1 MYCKKCGAQ
10 IDDDAYV
17 CAYCGA
23 QVRELPNEKQN
34 ISQTPPKNPQ
44 SVEDSLE
51 ELRYRRQQQHIEN
64 AQEEEYNRYGYF
76 RQEYVPRRKN
86 NGLAIAGF
94 ICSFF
99 SILFGLVFSII
110 GKRQCEEFGDECGG
124 LATAGIV
131 ISSLKIG
138 FIVMVIVLG
147 AAV

>member
-17 CAYCGA
+17 CAYCGT
-23 QVRELPNEKQN
+23 QVREFPNEKQN
-34 ISQTPPKNPQ
+34 IPQTPPKKPQ
-44 SVEDSLE
+44 N
-51 ELRYRRQQQHIEN
+51 IEN

-86 NGLAIAGF
+86 NGMAIAGF

-99 SILFGLVFSII
+99 SILLGLVFSII

-138 FIVMVIVLG
+138 FIVLLMVLG

>member
-1 MYCKKCGAQ
+1 MYCKK
-10 IDDDAYV
+10 
-17 CAYCGA
+17 CGA

-34 ISQTPPKNPQ
+34 ISQTPPKKPQ
-44 SVEDSLE
+44 N
-51 ELRYRRQQQHIEN
+51 IEN

-76 RQEYVPRRKN
+76 RQEYVPRHKN

-131 ISSLKIG
+131 ISILKLVFLVL
-138 FIVMVIVLG
+138 FIVMIG
-147 AAV
+147 AY

>member
-17 CAYCGA
+17 CAHCGA

-34 ISQTPPKNPQ
+34 ISQTPPKKPQ
-44 SVEDSLE
+44 N
-51 ELRYRRQQQHIEN
+51 IEN

-76 RQEYVPRRKN
+76 RQEYVPRHKN

-110 GKRQCEEFGDECGG
+110 GKRQCKEFGDECGG

-131 ISSLKIG
+131 ISIWKLV
-138 FIVMVIVLG
+138 F
-147 AAV
+147 

>member
-17 CAYCGA
+17 CAHCGA

-44 SVEDSLE
+44 NM
-51 ELRYRRQQQHIEN
+51 EN

-86 NGLAIAGF
+86 NGMAIAGF

>member
-17 CAYCGA
+17 CAHCGA
-23 QVRELPNEKQN
+23 QVRELTNEKQN
-34 ISQTPPKNPQ
+34 ISQTPPKKPQ
-44 SVEDSLE
+44 N
-51 ELRYRRQQQHIEN
+51 IEN

-76 RQEYVPRRKN
+76 RQEYVPRHKN

-131 ISSLKIG
+131 ISILKLVFLVL
-138 FIVMVIVLG
+138 FIVMIG
-147 AAV
+147 AY